1 MKTTWPKPAGL
12 LLALLFSSCA
22 SNQIPGEALMWDQ
35 ESLATRQIQT
45 RSFDTDKEAD
55 LLQAAAGLM
64 QDMGYTIEESETDL
78 GLIVGS
84 KDRDATNSGQR
95 AGAVLGAVL
104 FGTEAVYDKEQKITV
119 AIVTRPAGEE
129 STRMLLRATF
139 QRLVWNNKG
148 VLWKREA
155 VDDPELYTDFFSRL
169 SKAVFL
175 EANEL

>member
-1 MKTTWPKPAGL
+1 
-12 LLALLFSSCA
+12 
-22 SNQIPGEALMWDQ
+22 MWDQ
-35 ESLATRQIQT
+35 ESLATRQVQT
-45 RSFDTDKEAD
+45 RSFDTDKEGD

-84 KDRDATNSGQR
+84 KDRDATSGGQV
-95 AGAVLGAVL
+95 AGAILVGAL
-104 FGTEAVYDKEQKITV
+104 FGTEALYDKEQKITV

-129 STRMLLRATF
+129 GTRMLLRATF

-148 VLWKREA
+148 VLWKRQA
-155 VDDPELYTDFFSRL
+155 VDDPELYTEFFSRL